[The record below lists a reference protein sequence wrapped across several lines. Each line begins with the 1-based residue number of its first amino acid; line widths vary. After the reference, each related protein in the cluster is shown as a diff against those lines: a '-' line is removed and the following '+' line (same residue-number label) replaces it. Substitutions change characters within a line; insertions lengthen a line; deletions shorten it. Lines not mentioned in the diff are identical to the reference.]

1 MDNFVWTKNRK
12 DFIKNLPITTGIYYF
27 KNKNTII
34 YIGKSVNIKAR
45 VASHLENARLDYKE
59 AAIVNQSDKIG
70 YIITDSEF
78 KALILESEL
87 IQKYRPKYNVLWKD
101 NKSYLY
107 IKITSKDKYPKIYPI
122 RKESDNRSDY
132 FGPFSSTR
140 LVNELIRDLRKIIP
154 FCTQKKLSRHPCFY
168 SKINQCSPCPNFI
181 ESLKNAEEKRRL
193 TKLYKK
199 NIDQIKKLL
208 KAKINNVLKDYYLQ
222 LKKLI
227 NTASYE
233 EAINLR
239 NRIHRLENLNNQRF
253 SNYDLSIQHNLS
265 FEAIESLKGLISKYF
280 SGLKSLERIEGYDIS
295 SLSQKDATASM
306 VVLTDGLINRSLY
319 RKFKIKNE
327 KLHSDTD
334 MLVEVFKRRFNQKWQ
349 KPDLLVVD
357 GGGPQV
363 RTVQKVLTELKI
375 NIPIIGIAKQP
386 DRLVIPENKLIHLK
400 PEANHA
406 GFNLIRMLRDES
418 HRFARKYHLLLRRK
432 NFIKS

>member
-1 MDNFVWTKNRK
+1 MENFVLIKNQK
-12 DFIKNLPITTGIYYF
+12 DFIKLLPITTGIYCF

-45 VASHLENARLDYKE
+45 VASHVENTKLDYKE
-59 AAIVNQSDKIG
+59 AMIVNQSDQIG

-87 IQKYRPKYNVLWKD
+87 IKKYHPKYNVLWKD

-107 IKITSKDKYPKIYPI
+107 IKITSKEKYPKIYPV
-122 RKESDNRSDY
+122 RKENDHSSDY

-140 LVNELIRDLRKIIP
+140 LVNELIRDLRKIVP
-154 FCTQKKLSRHPCFY
+154 FCTQKKLSKRPCFY

-181 ESLKNAEEKRRL
+181 ENLKNAKEKERL

-199 NIDQIKKLL
+199 NINQINKLL
-208 KAKINNVLKDYYLQ
+208 KGKINNVLRDYYSQ

-227 NTASYE
+227 NAAAYE

-239 NRIHRLENLNNQRF
+239 NRVYRLENLNNQRF

-265 FEAIESLKGLISKYF
+265 SEAVKSLKDLINKYF
-280 SGLKSLERIEGYDIS
+280 PDLKSLKRIEGYDIS

-306 VVLTDGLINRSLY
+306 VILTDGLINRSLY
-319 RKFKIKNE
+319 RKFKIKNIS
-327 KLHSDTD
+327 LRSDFE
-334 MLVEVFKRRFNQKWQ
+334 MLTEVLRRRFNQKWD
-349 KPDLLVVD
+349 KPDLIVVD
-357 GGGPQV
+357 GGGPQI
-363 RTVQKVLTELKI
+363 RTVHKVLTELRI
-375 NIPIIGIAKQP
+375 NIPLVGIAKQP
-386 DRLVIPENKLIHLK
+386 DRLIISGNKLIHLK
-400 PEANHA
+400 PEANHP

-418 HRFARKYHLLLRRK
+418 HRFARKYHLLLRK
-432 NFIKS
+432 KAFIKS